1 MQESWAVCFAFP
13 LPSLGFRGA
22 RVPPRARLRSIT
34 LAASLRRLAVTFHL
48 DLIGRYAPN
57 GGPSEHVVDSELFD
71 DTVLQAVACA
81 SVLVANDVD
90 SPRTV
95 EYSPVA
101 NVCV

>member
-71 DTVLQAVACA
+71 DTVLQAVC
-81 SVLVANDVD
+81 
-90 SPRTV
+90 
-95 EYSPVA
+95 
-101 NVCV
+101 VCIRVSC